1 MIIYTANG
9 PKQFLPVKHQDSP
22 AALRLDRIWRDA
34 WNDRATKY
42 NHLIAFTQ
50 ERYERM
56 LDVAPLRRIPADSF
70 CVPGIDYRT
79 KD

>member
-9 PKQFLPVKHQDSP
+9 PRQFLPVKHQDSP

-34 WNDRATKY
+34 WNDSATKY
-42 NHLIAFTQ
+42 NHLIAVTQ
-50 ERYERM
+50 ERYKRM
-56 LDVAPLRRIPADSF
+56 LDVAPLRLIPADSF